1 MNGSLRWMDVGGAL
15 IACALLAGCGANGVH
30 REGLRDLDAGRWEAG
45 LKKLEEAARREP
57 GNLAFRAHLLT
68 KREQVIA
75 QMLTK
80 ADRHYADGRLNE
92 SEQLYRRAAVLDST
106 NRRAQAGLSAVVRD
120 RHHRQQVEEARA
132 LLKRGDAEAAL
143 EKVQTVLMENAD
155 QRQAKALARQID
167 GMLVS
172 RAMAEPK
179 LRLRGRQAITLQF
192 RDANIKMVFEALSKT
207 SGINFILDKDV
218 RPDLKT
224 TIFVQQVSVTDAI
237 DLILS
242 QNQLAKK
249 VLSENSVFVYPN
261 TPAKTKEYQD
271 QVVKTFYLVNAD
283 VKQAMNMLKVMLN
296 SKVVFTDEKS
306 NLITIR
312 DTPET
317 VQMAAKLIAS
327 LDLPEPEVMM
337 EVEVLEVKRSKLKQL
352 GIDYPDRLTLTAAGA
367 TPGSLTLD
375 ELRALSRGDVSVSPV
390 SVAVDIKKDVSDIN
404 ILASPRIRARNRE
417 NARILIGDRVP
428 VITSTVTPT
437 TTGTSV
443 ITGNVQYV
451 DVGLKLEV
459 EPAVHLDDDV
469 AIKINLEVSSI
480 VREITTA
487 SGTVAYQIGTRNAAT
502 LLRLRDGETQVL
514 AGLISDEEREAASKI
529 PGLGDLPLLGR
540 LFSTHKDE
548 TQKTEIVLSITPRLV
563 RNMERPEADV
573 VEFWYGTEANPRSQP
588 LAVESITPAPSVP
601 ASASPRTVAPAGLV
615 PAPAVQAAPAPS
627 SPTPV
632 ADGVD
637 DAADAG
643 GDGAMP

>member
-1 MNGSLRWMDVGGAL
+1 MNRSTKPMGIGTML
-15 IACALLAGCGANGVH
+15 ITCALLTGCGAHAVH
-30 REGLRDLDAGRWEAG
+30 RDGLRDLDAGHWESG
-45 LKKLEEAARREP
+45 LHKLEEAARRDP
-57 GNLAFRAHLLT
+57 RNLTFRAHLLT
-68 KREQVIA
+68 KREQVVA
-75 QMLTK
+75 QILTK
-80 ADRHYADGRLNE
+80 ADRHYADGRLDE
-92 SEQLYRRAAVLDST
+92 SEQLYRRVAALDGT
-106 NRRAQAGLSAVVRD
+106 NRRAQAGLNAVERD
-120 RHHRQQVEEARA
+120 RRHRERVEEARG

-143 EKVQTVLMENAD
+143 EKAQTVLTENPD
-155 QRQAKALARQID
+155 QRQAKALVRQID
-167 GMLVS
+167 GLLVS
-172 RAMAEPK
+172 RMMAEPK

-271 QVVKTFYLVNAD
+271 QVVKSFYLVNAD

-306 NLITIR
+306 NLIIIR

-352 GIDYPDRLTLTAAGA
+352 GIDYPDRLTLTAGA
-367 TPGSLTLD
+367 TPGTLTLD
-375 ELRALSRGDVSVSPV
+375 ELRELRRGDVSVSPV
-390 SVAVDIKKDVSDIN
+390 SIAVDIKKDVSDIN

-487 SGTVAYQIGTRNAAT
+487 SGTVAYQIGTRTAAT

-540 LFSTHKDE
+540 LFSTQKDE

-563 RNMERPEADV
+563 RNLERPEAAV
-573 VEFWYGTEANPRSQP
+573 VEFWYGTEANPRAQP
-588 LAVESITPAPSVP
+588 LAVESITPA
-601 ASASPRTVAPAGLV
+601 ASAPAPAQAHTLAPAG
-615 PAPAVQAAPAPS
+615 PAPAVQAVPIAPMPAPVAGDAAAPAGP
-627 SPTPV
+627 
-632 ADGVD
+632 
-637 DAADAG
+637 
-643 GDGAMP
+643 

>member
-1 MNGSLRWMDVGGAL
+1 MSRPIRWIQVGAVL
-15 IACALLAGCGANGVH
+15 MVSSLLAGCGAQRVH

-45 LKKLEEAARREP
+45 LHKLEEAARRDSR
-57 GNLAFRAHLLT
+57 NLTFRAHLLT
-68 KREQVIA
+68 KREQIVA

-80 ADRHYADGRLNE
+80 ADRHYVDGRLDE
-92 SEQLYRRAAVLDST
+92 AEQLYRRAAAIDST
-106 NRRAQAGLSAVVRD
+106 NRRAQAGMNAVARD
-120 RHHRQQVEEARA
+120 RRHRERVEEARA

-143 EKVQTVLMENAD
+143 EKLQTVLMENPD
-155 QRQAKALARQID
+155 QRQAKALVRQID
-167 GMLVS
+167 GMQVS
-172 RAMAEPK
+172 RAMAEP
-179 LRLRGRQAITLQF
+179 RLRIRGRRAVTLQF

-207 SGINFILDKDV
+207 SDINFILDKDV

-224 TIFVQQVSVTDAI
+224 TIFVQQVSVIDAI

-271 QVVKTFYLVNAD
+271 QVIKTFYLTNAD
-283 VKQAMNMLKVMLN
+283 VKQAMNMLKVVLN

-317 VQMAAKLIAS
+317 VRMAAKLIAS

-337 EVEVLEVKRSKLKQL
+337 EVEVLEIKRSKLKQL
-352 GIDYPDRLTLTAAGA
+352 GIDYPDRLTLSAAGA

-375 ELRALSRGDVSVSPV
+375 ELRDLRRGDVSVSPM
-390 SVAVDIKKDVSDIN
+390 SIAIDIKKDVSDIN

-459 EPAVHLDDDV
+459 EPSVHLDDDV

-487 SGTVAYQIGTRNAAT
+487 SGTVAYQIGTRNAST

-563 RNMERPEADV
+563 RNLERPEADV
-573 VEFWYGTEANPRSQP
+573 VEFWYGTEANPRTQP
-588 LAVESITPAPSVP
+588 LAVESITPA
-601 ASASPRTVAPAGLV
+601 ASAPAPATPRRVAPAGLV
-615 PAPAVQAAPAPS
+615 PAPEGLSV
-627 SPTPV
+627 PV
-632 ADGVD
+632 APMPNAVVGEGTE
-637 DAADAG
+637 AAAS
-643 GDGAMP
+643 P